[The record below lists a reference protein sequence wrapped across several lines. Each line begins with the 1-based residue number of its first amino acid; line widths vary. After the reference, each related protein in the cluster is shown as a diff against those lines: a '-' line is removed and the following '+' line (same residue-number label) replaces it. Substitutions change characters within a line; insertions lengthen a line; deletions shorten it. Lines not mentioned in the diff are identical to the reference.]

1 MAMHGEPITE
11 SRPKV
16 EGKVKAGT
24 AGAYL
29 GLLAVLAPLQAIQAN
44 LDLIAF
50 LPDWLETLA
59 IPLVPGIVTYV
70 AGYVA
75 AHAPRPDLPMSKR

>member
-1 MAMHGEPITE
+1 MHAEPVSY

-16 EGKVKAGT
+16 ESKVKAST

-29 GLLAVLAPLQAIQAN
+29 GLLAILAPLQAVQSD

-59 IPLVPGIVTYV
+59 IPLLPGLVTYV
-70 AGYVA
+70 SGYVA
-75 AHAPRPDLPMSKR
+75 KHEPRPDLPASQR

>member
-1 MAMHGEPITE
+1 MHGEPV
-11 SRPKV
+11 SYSKPKV
-16 EGKVKAGT
+16 EAKVKAGT

-29 GLLAVLAPLQAIQAN
+29 GLLALLAPLQAIQAN

-59 IPLVPGIVTYV
+59 IPLVPGLIVYV
-70 AGYVA
+70 SGYVTK
-75 AHAPRPDLPMSKR
+75 HEPRPDLPASQR

>member
-1 MAMHGEPITE
+1 MHAEPISY
-11 SRPKV
+11 SRPKT
-16 EGKVKAGT
+16 EAKVKAGT

-29 GLLAVLAPLQAIQAN
+29 GLLAVLAPLQAVQAN

-59 IPLVPGIVTYV
+59 IPLVPGLVTYV

-75 AHAPRPDLPMSKR
+75 KHEPRPDLPASQR

>member
-1 MAMHGEPITE
+1 MHGEPI
-11 SRPKV
+11 SYSKPKV
-16 EGKVKAGT
+16 ESKVKAGT

-29 GLLAVLAPLQAIQAN
+29 GLLALLAPLQAVQAD

-59 IPLVPGIVTYV
+59 IPLVPGLVTYV
-70 AGYVA
+70 AGWVA
-75 AHAPRPDLPMSKR
+75 KHQPRPDLPQSQR

>member
-1 MAMHGEPITE
+1 MHGEPVSYSKPKTE
-11 SRPKV
+11 A
-16 EGKVKAGT
+16 KVKAGT

-29 GLLAVLAPLQAIQAN
+29 GLLALLAPLQAIQAN

-59 IPLVPGIVTYV
+59 IPLVPGLIVYV
-70 AGYVA
+70 AGYVTK
-75 AHAPRPDLPMSKR
+75 HEPRPDLPVGQR